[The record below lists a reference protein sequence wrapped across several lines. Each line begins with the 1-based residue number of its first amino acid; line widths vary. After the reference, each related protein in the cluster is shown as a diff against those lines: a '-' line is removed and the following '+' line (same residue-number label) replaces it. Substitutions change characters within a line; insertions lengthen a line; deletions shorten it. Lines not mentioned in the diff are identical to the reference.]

1 MSTSRDKWR
10 YRPVQN
16 RNQLRIQKNG
26 SAKSCGITETRRK
39 SVTTEDIPMLLERW
53 STPALEV
60 TKLLEENEVLKKTQV
75 SSPVSKYGLEE
86 HGIPFAR
93 SFSSKSLSK
102 RNTWELSSK
111 KKWAKTTDD
120 LEFLKR
126 KAEKE
131 KKKRISRNL
140 EMLEV
145 ARDKIRAQKLKS
157 ASSLPVS
164 ARGNSQGFDFSVKV
178 NYQQFQQGSN
188 SPPKNRYGA
197 FNDRDMFQR
206 REDKV
211 SAYPAVEP
219 LQRSKSEGNS
229 TFPMGRASR
238 ITNDGGR
245 KVRKGSSADNYYKG
259 IDQDIYNILN
269 KRRSPREEYR
279 KSPEKGDGKCLDP
292 EVLFLLYGLPFE
304 PNKSNEHIEEEN
316 LDATGNKLFEKP
328 YSPVEARFIR
338 DFMMKY
344 PNYTSEEVISVIK
357 STPLEKYHSRAAW
370 FQTLRTKL
378 NALGPR
384 FDFDSNGFRPKDR
397 RLDNSIFSDGISHES
412 VALNSM
418 VKNPRF
424 AGSKYSARP
433 RSRPNSLLDWGEDLK
448 LPIVSMNK
456 PILSGTEKLEIKLP
470 SINKPDFDSS
480 QKELVTLKSL
490 LSKSLTQ
497 SSERRGPGTHS
508 RPNTLLDGAREP
520 FQPGG
525 VTSPVYYSFKPTS
538 PMVGLPK
545 SPGVDSAMSNSP
557 NYQTSVPTYEAG
569 ALISRDHEQ
578 SKKNWDDYE
587 NHPEHYM
594 FHEDLKNENLA
605 GYQGMSHRGGSGYET
620 VWKSSN
626 KVRNPERGYLGRGL
640 V

>member
-1 MSTSRDKWR
+1 
-10 YRPVQN
+10 
-16 RNQLRIQKNG
+16 
-26 SAKSCGITETRRK
+26 
-39 SVTTEDIPMLLERW
+39 MLIERW

-60 TKLLEENEVLKKTQV
+60 TKLLEENELLKKTQV
-75 SSPVSKYGLEE
+75 SSPVSKYGIEAN
-86 HGIPFAR
+86 GIQFAR
-93 SFSSKSLSK
+93 SFSSECPSK
-102 RNTWELSSK
+102 KKTWERSSQ

-145 ARDKIRAQKLKS
+145 AREKIRAQKLKS

-164 ARGNSQGFDFSVKV
+164 TRGNSQGFDFSVKA
-178 NYQQFQQGSN
+178 NYQQFQQGSD
-188 SPPKNRYGA
+188 SPPKNRYRA
-197 FNDRDMFQR
+197 FNDRDKFQHL
-206 REDKV
+206 EEKV
-211 SAYPAVEP
+211 LARPAVEP
-219 LQRSKSEGNS
+219 YKGFKSENS
-229 TFPMGRASR
+229 STEPMRRASR

-259 IDQDIYNILN
+259 IDQDIYNILS

-279 KSPEKGDGKCLDP
+279 RSPEKGDGKCLDP

-304 PNKSNEHIEEEN
+304 PSKSNEHVEEEN

-424 AGSKYSARP
+424 GGSKYSARP
-433 RSRPNSLLDWGEDLK
+433 RSRPNSLLEWGEDLK
-448 LPIVSMNK
+448 LPIVSINK
-456 PILSGTEKLEIKLP
+456 PILSGTENLEIKLP
-470 SINKPDFDSS
+470 SINSPDLDSS

-490 LSKSLTQ
+490 LTSTLTQ
-497 SSERRGPGTHS
+497 RSEKRGPGTHS

-538 PMVGLPK
+538 PMVGTPK
-545 SPGVDSAMSNSP
+545 SPLVDIAMDHSP
-557 NYQTSVPTYEAG
+557 HQTTLPTSEAG
-569 ALISRDHEQ
+569 ALISRDDEE
-578 SKKNWDDYE
+578 SKKNWDEYE
-587 NHPEHYM
+587 SHPQHYM

-605 GYQGMSHRGGSGYET
+605 GYQRMGNSKGNGYET
-620 VWKSSN
+620 VRRSSG
-626 KVRNPERGYLGRGL
+626 KEKTPERGYLGRGL